1 MTSPACT
8 RRTRPHHSATR
19 PRALTAA
26 VLAACALGA
35 TSCSVLGP
43 RPDAAVLELARG
55 TLAAA
60 EESDSPLRA
69 KQADQLFDEVERLCG
84 DPLPESCA
92 VERTT
97 DGVVPA
103 GLRTTVDAVDE
114 VPEESADLVAAQA
127 VDLAVAENEPGA
139 AGADAGDA
147 EGETV
152 DADVALPEPGDV
164 SVEGLTERDVDALRE
179 LLSWE
184 QALRYGLT
192 SAAAWAGPQDALVA
206 ASDRR
211 AAVLTALLERVE
223 VPVPS
228 PATGYEFEV
237 EPAELPARAARD
249 TAALWT
255 RTAARIEAD
264 AVRAVVVSGAANARL
279 TNPTR

>member
-1 MTSPACT
+1 MTSPARI
-8 RRTRPHHSATR
+8 RRTRPHRLNAR

-26 VLAACALGA
+26 VLAACAFGA

-60 EESDSPLRA
+60 EESDSLLRA
-69 KQADQLFDEVERLCG
+69 QQADQLFDEVERLCG
-84 DPLPESCA
+84 EPLPESCA

-103 GLRTTVDAVDE
+103 GLKATVDAVDE

-139 AGADAGDA
+139 TDEGAGD
-147 EGETV
+147 GTV
-152 DADVALPEPGDV
+152 DADVALPDPEDV
-164 SVEGLTERDVDALRE
+164 SVEGLTEEDAEALRE

-206 ASDRR
+206 AGDRR
-211 AAVLTALLERVE
+211 AAVLTALLEQADT
-223 VPVPS
+223 PVPS

-237 EPAELPARAARD
+237 APAELPARAAED

-255 RTAARIEAD
+255 RTAAGIGAD
-264 AVRAVVVSGAANARL
+264 AVRAVVVSGAANATL

>member
-1 MTSPACT
+1 MTSPARTRST
-8 RRTRPHHSATR
+8 RRTRPHRLTAR
-19 PRALTAA
+19 RRALTAA
-26 VLAACALGA
+26 VLVACALGA

-69 KQADQLFDEVERLCG
+69 RQADQLFDEVERLCG
-84 DPLPESCA
+84 EPLPESCA

-103 GLRTTVDAVDE
+103 GLKATVDAVDE

-139 AGADAGDA
+139 
-147 EGETV
+147 T
-152 DADVALPEPGDV
+152 DVALPDPEDV
-164 SVEGLTERDVDALRE
+164 SVEGLTEGDAEALRE

-206 ASDRR
+206 AGDRR
-211 AAVLTALLERVE
+211 AAVLTALLEQADA
-223 VPVPS
+223 PVPS

-237 EPAELPARAARD
+237 APAELPARAAED

-255 RTAARIEAD
+255 RTAAGVEAD